1 MFQTTTQLEDQPW
14 SAAQFFCPVALEL
27 YKHCTWAVAAERDG
41 LQLQGSNDLCIGKY
55 LLVLVD
61 GLYTQLEKI
70 RVVAVQLYMAAMA
83 INSCKWNYN
92 SYN

>member
-1 MFQTTTQLEDQPW
+1 MFQTTNQLQDQPW
-14 SAAQFFCPVALEL
+14 SAAQPLVQSPWSCT
-27 YKHCTWAVAAERDG
+27 KHCTWAVAAERDG

-61 GLYTQLEKI
+61 GLYTQLEKNQSSCST
-70 RVVAVQLYMAAMA
+70 VMAAMA
-83 INSCKWNYN
+83 LNSCTWNYN